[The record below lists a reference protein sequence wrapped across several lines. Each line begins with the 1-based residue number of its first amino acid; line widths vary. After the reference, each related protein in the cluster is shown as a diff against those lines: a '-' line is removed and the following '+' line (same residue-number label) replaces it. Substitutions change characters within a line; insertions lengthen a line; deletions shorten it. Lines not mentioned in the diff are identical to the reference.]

1 MRRIEKKERLM
12 KHCGTQVIET
22 ERLVLRRFTA
32 EDAEAMYRNW
42 ASDSEVTKFLTWP
55 THKSPEVTRAVLS
68 DWIPRYQDD
77 NYYQWAIELRNL
89 GEPIGSIA
97 AVGLNEEAD
106 SVHVGYCIG
115 RRFWHQ
121 GIMSEAF
128 SAVID
133 FFFDQVGANRV
144 ESRHDPNNPYSG
156 MVMRKCGLKY
166 EGTLR
171 SSDRNNQGI
180 CDASWYGI
188 LRSDRKAAEE

>member
-1 MRRIEKKERLM
+1 M